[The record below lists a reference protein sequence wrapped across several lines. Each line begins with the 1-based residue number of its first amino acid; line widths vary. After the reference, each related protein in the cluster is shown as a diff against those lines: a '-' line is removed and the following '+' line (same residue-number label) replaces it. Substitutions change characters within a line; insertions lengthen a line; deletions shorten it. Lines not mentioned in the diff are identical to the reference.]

1 MYQARIDRV
10 LQAMKAMGLEQMIVP
25 TRTAFGISQAIMS
38 IPLSGCLRCICGQ
51 TVPTS
56 CS

>member
-10 LQAMKAMGLEQMIVP
+10 LQAMKAMGLEQMIV
-25 TRTAFGISQAIMS
+25 S